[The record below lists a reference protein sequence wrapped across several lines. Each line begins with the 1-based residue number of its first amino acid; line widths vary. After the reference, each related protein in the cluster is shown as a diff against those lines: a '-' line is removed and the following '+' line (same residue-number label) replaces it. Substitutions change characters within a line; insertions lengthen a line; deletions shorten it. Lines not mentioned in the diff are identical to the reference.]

1 MGLVRYMRRKFDWD
15 GGWAAVTAFEA
26 VWAEDELRRELSPG
40 HILYHQGWTAVGRRQ
55 RSDDYVFRL
64 IDGRFA
70 QVRLTRRVETD
81 PCFPETKI
89 FPTFK
94 DWKAVPADDR

>member
-1 MGLVRYMRRKFDWD
+1 MRRKFDW
-15 GGWAAVTAFEA
+15 GGDWSAATAFEA
-26 VWAEDELRRELSPG
+26 VWAEDELRRELPSG
-40 HILYHQGWTAVGRRQ
+40 HILYHQGWTAAGRRQ
-55 RSDDYVFRL
+55 RSDDYLFRL

-81 PCFPETKI
+81 PHFPETKI

-94 DWKAVPADDR
+94 EWKAASAGDR